1 MRASR
6 LSGLRKAGSEEHK
19 DPSGREPY
27 FPQSSGLIL
36 PDCRMHFGWT
46 SGMPP
51 SPAGLAP
58 TPVAGPVAGPVARVS
73 AAHPGPAFRGHHSP
87 DARVALIRATKGWKR
102 RAQGP
107 EWPETVFSPVV
118 RLDPV
123 RPSDALRLDIRDAA
137 IASRAGSH
145 TRSRTRSPG
154 KRSAPG
160 ASLPWPPFPGCALRA
175 YPGYERQAWFS

>member
-1 MRASR
+1 MPVETEWVR
-6 LSGLRKAGSEEHK
+6 G
-19 DPSGREPY
+19 P
-27 FPQSSGLIL
+27 
-36 PDCRMHFGWT
+36 
-46 SGMPP
+46 PP
-51 SPAGLAP
+51 SPARLAP
-58 TPVAGPVAGPVARVS
+58 TPVAGPVARVS

-87 DARVALIRATKGWKR
+87 DARFALIRATKGWKR